1 VNVLSAL
8 AAPTASCKP
17 PDPRCVPLT
26 QPRDANPA
34 PSTGGGGSGTTI
46 AIVIAL
52 VVLAAAVLALW
63 WWSRRAR
70 ATGPAPAD
78 APNGFVAACRALAD
92 SLRSDA
98 LAQRLR
104 AALAQGD
111 DGADGRQALIATLIE
126 LGDLVDDDETAAV
139 RATLARAGVQVVDVT
154 PGTAFD
160 RSEHHAIDVTPTDDR
175 ALDGLVA
182 GTVRPGYRDGRT
194 LLREPE
200 VAVYRCT

>member
-1 VNVLSAL
+1 M
-8 AAPTASCKP
+8 
-17 PDPRCVPLT
+17 
-26 QPRDANPA
+26 
-34 PSTGGGGSGTTI
+34 
-46 AIVIAL
+46 
-52 VVLAAAVLALW
+52 LALW
-63 WWSRRAR
+63 WWSRRTRAAR
-70 ATGPAPAD
+70 PEPAN
-78 APNGFVAACRALAD
+78 APNGFVASCRALAD
-92 SLRSDA
+92 ELRSDA

-111 DGADGRQALIATLIE
+111 DGVDGRQALVATLIE

-139 RATLARAGVQVVDVT
+139 RAALARAGVDVVDVA

-182 GTVRPGYRDGRT
+182 ETVRPGYRDGRT